1 MREGDELIPRAERRR
16 RAAERDPVL
25 AKMPDVRPF
34 HLSPRDFEPIDPK
47 NKKFKSP
54 VFLVDPMF
62 TEDMKDEEM
71 VVFRDNDWAGWKQ
84 PLVHSRFPFI
94 RKEVQKFFEVKED
107 CSCKKEK
114 PVAHKEPSQW
124 RQLPLSDHI
133 KPVWEPLYDN
143 PEYNIPSYN

>member
-34 HLSPRDFEPIDPK
+34 HLSPRDFEPIDPN

-94 RKEVQKFFEVKED
+94 RKEV
-107 CSCKKEK
+107 
-114 PVAHKEPSQW
+114 
-124 RQLPLSDHI
+124 
-133 KPVWEPLYDN
+133 
-143 PEYNIPSYN
+143 